1 MDQDRIQAWKN
12 VIGNR
17 IWGQEI
23 PGKGFLPP
31 QKRHTGEAS
40 LLFPL
45 DVVVPWLDA
54 WNFYCRGKHPKWSIL
69 MSEGSFLGLSGDS
82 HQLSED
88 VRQSFQTRWKGASQ
102 EASFP
107 GNLSRIVQFP
117 PVSSGGRYSTAVIIC
132 YCPVRVNVNHLQ
144 PIIY

>member
-23 PGKGFLPP
+23 PGKGFLAP

-45 DVVVPWLDA
+45 DVVVP
-54 WNFYCRGKHPKWSIL
+54 
-69 MSEGSFLGLSGDS
+69 
-82 HQLSED
+82 
-88 VRQSFQTRWKGASQ
+88 
-102 EASFP
+102 
-107 GNLSRIVQFP
+107 
-117 PVSSGGRYSTAVIIC
+117 
-132 YCPVRVNVNHLQ
+132 
-144 PIIY
+144 